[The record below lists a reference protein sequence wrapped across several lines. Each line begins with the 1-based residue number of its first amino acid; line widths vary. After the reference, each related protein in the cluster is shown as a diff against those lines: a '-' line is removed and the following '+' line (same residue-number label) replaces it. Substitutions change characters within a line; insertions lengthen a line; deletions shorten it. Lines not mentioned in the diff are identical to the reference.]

1 MAGFSR
7 DRAFLP
13 LSVHGLSDHPE
24 GMTLLILLAGLAA
37 LAVVVPRWGTDS
49 RDGQDWRRACAER
62 RRCRSV

>member
-13 LSVHGLSDHPE
+13 LSEPAPRDDPE
-24 GMTLLILLAGLAA
+24 GMTLLLLLAGLAA
-37 LAVVVPRWGTDS
+37 LAVVVPRWGSDS
-49 RDGQDWRRACAER
+49 RDGQDWHRACAER

>member
-13 LSVHGLSDHPE
+13 LSVPVLADHPE

-37 LAVVVPRWGTDS
+37 LAVVVPRWGSDS
-49 RDGQDWRRACAER
+49 RDGQDWHRACAER

>member
-1 MAGFSR
+1 
-7 DRAFLP
+7 
-13 LSVHGLSDHPE
+13 
-24 GMTLLILLAGLAA
+24 MTLLILLAGLAA